1 MKKSLLL
8 ELKVMS
14 NFLQNHPFVQQF
26 SINFFDQQKPQ
37 LVKFRLFQKYK
48 IEGKQNISPMQN
60 QDVLIFP
67 QSQYVGRLGWC
78 EPALRMN
85 LIDWP
90 VGVPEWPSF
99 VQGIILFALHY
110 FALDSTLRNIY
121 ENLRQKK
128 KNQKIKFYCVSYC
141 QKSQQALHLSSS
153 HYILNIS

>member
-1 MKKSLLL
+1 MDIIMKKSLLL

-60 QDVLIFP
+60 QGVLIFP
-67 QSQYVGRLGWC
+67 QSQYVGRL
-78 EPALRMN
+78 RMN
-85 LIDWP
+85 LIDQP
-90 VGVPEWPSF
+90 MGVPEWPSF
-99 VQGIILFALHY
+99 VQGNILFTLHY
-110 FALDSTLRNIY
+110 FALDSTFRNIY
-121 ENLRQKK
+121 ENLRHKK
-128 KNQKIKFYCVSYC
+128 IIQKIRLQCVSYC

-153 HYILNIS
+153 HYIFTTNIS